1 MLCPWMV
8 TSATRP
14 SSTAWTKRLKLTSGS
29 RGCCLV
35 TIDQS
40 KTPMSSRRSQRPRLR
55 ETGFNAMSGTRRK
68 PLRRVTHD
76 PGSGNA
82 RSGALERP
90 DDDAPRARAEQRGG
104 AADDPR
110 HPQHGATTDEQRQA
124 TPGLP
129 RHVGVDEHVLELA
142 RPHAREMYAVA
153 GPGRA
158 HEQRGRQRIGVEHGA
173 RRARAREIVGA

>member
-40 KTPMSSRRSQRPRLR
+40 RTPMSSRRSQRPRLR
-55 ETGFNAMSGTRRK
+55 ETGFNAFSGRRRK
-68 PLRRVTHD
+68 PLRSVTYD
-76 PGSGNA
+76 LGSSNA

-90 DDDAPRARAEQRGG
+90 DDDAPRARTEERGR
-104 AADDPR
+104 AADDPC
-110 HPQHGATTDEQRQA
+110 HPQHGLATDEQRQA
-124 TPGLP
+124 PPGLA
-129 RHVGVDEHVLELA
+129 RHVGVDEHVLKLA
-142 RPHAREMYAVA
+142 RPDVREVHAVA
-153 GPGRA
+153 RPG
-158 HEQRGRQRIGVEHGA
+158 
-173 RRARAREIVGA
+173 